1 MIIKEIGQVYSKS
14 EPTVSLELNLD
25 DLYWLQGFISY
36 KNGFWR
42 DLQDGI
48 DAIEER
54 NRILSIQKS
63 YGLSIVI
70 MESNPSASGN
80 KEGLREKQ
88 EM

>member
-1 MIIKEIGQVYSKS
+1 MRLLEIGKVYPKD
-14 EPTVSLELNLD
+14 ELTVSLDLNLE

-54 NRILSIQKS
+54 ERILSTQEG
-63 YGLSIVI
+63 YGLKIVVI
-70 MESNPSASGN
+70 ETNPSEN
-80 KEGLREKQ
+80 EEGK
-88 EM
+88 